1 MGLMD
6 LISAAV
12 PGAIAARSGYLQGQ
26 DQEQDKQN
34 GLKRQSLLDQMK
46 QKMDQSTMDE
56 QSAHGDYYRGIAN
69 AKQDAESPWGTP
81 YETNRGFVQYNKHT
95 GGNRLVTL
103 EGDDA
108 GSGGSDATGAND
120 LAGGDIATSK
130 NNDAGSGTAPTGG
143 SSTGPLMKV
152 VKDATKQYDTFT
164 DANGKVWNRNTHDPN
179 DVTPFTAGGTQI
191 MGHVPREPRDP
202 NAPPVMNLHTKEET
216 AKQIADEAVSAAGGD
231 ARQAMANME
240 RPGEKERAVAAGMTG
255 RHYVDA
261 AARFARQKDQDAMR
275 TRQNSYLYPPKR
287 GAAVSTPPAT
297 PAGQPTGNINLG
309 ASTPLPTRT
318 AAPTGDGSTSMAPA
332 AASSAMND
340 PDSAKAAEVMRRIE
354 ASKGAI
360 SPKQALMSDAL
371 NANVKALVRRRY
383 GLPPG

>member
-56 QSAHGDYYRGIAN
+56 QSARGDYYRGIAN

-275 TRQNSYLYPPKR
+275 TRQSDYLYPKKK
-287 GAAVSTPPAT
+287 GAAMSTAPAT
-297 PAGQPTGNINLG
+297 PAGQPKGDMNFSTGQGTGLSTRVPAPSGDG
-309 ASTPLPTRT
+309 ASSMGTDPQLENDPMVQKTLNAIKMGT
-318 AAPTGDGSTSMAPA
+318 VQMSDLDGSKNL
-332 AASSAMND
+332 SAEQ
-340 PDSAKAAEVMRRIE
+340 KAAVHR
-354 ASKGAI
+354 
-360 SPKQALMSDAL
+360 LF
-371 NANVKALVRRRY
+371 VRRTN
-383 GLPPG
+383 